1 MFKPFHAVAHN
12 LVGFSSSSLRVIVTR
27 QQGDYCWVT
36 TADLQDVGTKLV
48 LDRFQVVPE
57 EDTTT
62 VVRHPAGLVSIF
74 PEVDTPEEIA
84 DAEAYYR
91 LIAD

>member
-1 MFKPFHAVAHN
+1 
-12 LVGFSSSSLRVIVTR
+12 
-27 QQGDYCWVT
+27 
-36 TADLQDVGTKLV
+36 V